1 MTRPARNQRLGVA
14 LAVALV
20 FCACAGVARADDRV
34 VAAPLSEV
42 PAEPVEPPVVE
53 TEPVSEVPAEPV
65 EPPVEVTEPVVEVPA
80 EPPVEVTEPV
90 VEVPAEPM
98 EPPVEVTA
106 PVSEV
111 PLAPVAPARGDSIVV
126 ISSAVVTPGVEAAFS
141 VFSLDSSA
149 TPVMGNEASA
159 PRSDPGRAKGGS
171 PSVPDPRRLPPG
183 PEAPAPTGVGA
194 SGGSAGGFSGGLLAA
209 LVGFLILVPPG
220 LGQVLSLSPIPVRAP
235 TLVAGLERPD

>member
-80 EPPVEVTEPV
+80 EPPVEVTE
-90 VEVPAEPM
+90 
-98 EPPVEVTA
+98 

>member
-53 TEPVSEVPAEPV
+53 TEPVSEVPAEPM

-80 EPPVEVTEPV
+80 EPPVEVTE
-90 VEVPAEPM
+90 
-98 EPPVEVTA
+98 